1 MFTGIVQSTG
11 QIVGWKR
18 RGNDA
23 RMRIEAAELNSSQ
36 IEVGDSI
43 AVSGVCLTVTSIE
56 HDSLHT
62 DISAETLKRSTL
74 GGLTTGS
81 EVNLELALTAT
92 SRMGGHIVS
101 GHVDG
106 VGEVIARE
114 TVGES
119 TRIMVAAPQGL
130 ARYIA
135 EKGSI
140 CVDGVSLTV
149 NYVSG
154 ARFQVNIIPH
164 TLKVTTI
171 KRYAAGTP
179 VNLEV
184 DLIARYLERLLL
196 GSQAAQADE
205 MGTSP
210 RTCVRHAWPED
221 DQSANAGG

>member
-23 RMRIEAAELNSSQ
+23 CMRIEAAGLERSR

-43 AVSGVCLTVTSIE
+43 AVSGVCLTVASIE
-56 HDSLHT
+56 RDSLRT

-92 SRMGGHIVS
+92 SRMGGHMVS

-114 TVGES
+114 AVGES
-119 TRIMVAAPQGL
+119 ARITIAAPQGL

-154 ARFQVNIIPH
+154 ARFHVNIIAH

-171 KRYAAGTP
+171 KRYAAGML

-184 DLIARYLERLLL
+184 DLIARYLERVLL
-196 GSQAAQADE
+196 GSRAAQADE

-210 RTCVRHAWPED
+210 RTCVRDAWPEGNQNAD
-221 DQSANAGG
+221 AGG

>member
-23 RMRIEAAELNSSQ
+23 RMRIEAAVLDSSQ

-106 VGEVIARE
+106 V
-114 TVGES
+114 
-119 TRIMVAAPQGL
+119 
-130 ARYIA
+130 
-135 EKGSI
+135 
-140 CVDGVSLTV
+140 
-149 NYVSG
+149 
-154 ARFQVNIIPH
+154 
-164 TLKVTTI
+164 
-171 KRYAAGTP
+171 
-179 VNLEV
+179 
-184 DLIARYLERLLL
+184 
-196 GSQAAQADE
+196 
-205 MGTSP
+205 
-210 RTCVRHAWPED
+210 
-221 DQSANAGG
+221 